1 MQCCKIY
8 QSRWQLVG
16 RICAKCGSSTMFL
29 MFPTL
34 DSEDNLPFRRFWGR
48 FECCKHQEAKE
59 RWLCSPNRWYF
70 FWAPFMDVK
79 KILRIFGASPSL
91 RLSCVKYRK
100 AKGLP
105 SLSLVFCAGLIF
117 NLFLHSCQP
126 GRHKMQISCWPWT
139 DHPVRPI
146 DPELMPRCLK
156 GGTYTLTKNL
166 RGAINLCAK
175 AWNKT
180 LPAAMLVKVKTNL
193 VYTSNCNWA
202 YW

>member
-1 MQCCKIY
+1 
-8 QSRWQLVG
+8 
-16 RICAKCGSSTMFL
+16 MFL

-34 DSEDNLPFRRFWGR
+34 DSEDNLLPYRSKFWGR
-48 FECCKHQEAKE
+48 FESEHHEAKE

-70 FWAPFMDVK
+70 FWAPFMDCEKDSEDFWISKSKNVMCQV
-79 KILRIFGASPSL
+79 S
-91 RLSCVKYRK
+91 
-100 AKGLP
+100 KGLP

-126 GRHKMQISCWPWT
+126 GRHKMQISCWPWP

-146 DPELMPRCLK
+146 DPELPRCLK

-166 RGAINLCAK
+166 RGAIDLCAK

-193 VYTSNCNWA
+193 VYTSNCNWS